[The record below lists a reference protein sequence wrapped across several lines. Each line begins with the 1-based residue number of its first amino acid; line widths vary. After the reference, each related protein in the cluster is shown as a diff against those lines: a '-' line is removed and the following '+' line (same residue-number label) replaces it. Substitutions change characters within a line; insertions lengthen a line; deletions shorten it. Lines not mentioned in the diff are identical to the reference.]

1 MRVALA
7 IAALATLI
15 LIGTVEATVSNGL
28 LADLPGRARPA
39 ITGAGTALTL
49 LSAGASAVVYA
60 ALGLGLARVGAG
72 ERSAVGVA
80 TLVGLGAGLIG
91 GAIRA
96 LLVADYLRTIL
107 ADYGME
113 PLLGVVL
120 GTFVVASVLVSVAAG
135 PMVAWLSFRRSRR
148 RVTSSPPS

>member
-1 MRVALA
+1 
-7 IAALATLI
+7 
-15 LIGTVEATVSNGL
+15 
-28 LADLPGRARPA
+28 
-39 ITGAGTALTL
+39 
-49 LSAGASAVVYA
+49 
-60 ALGLGLARVGAG
+60 
-72 ERSAVGVA
+72 VA